1 MLTGRSQRC
10 KSGSPARW
18 EGHRGQHNPQ
28 YYRKNSQYYRTQ
40 NITEPTILQNPQYY
54 RTQNTTKPWIRRYL
68 ENYITLTEQNPECY
82 SVPKTSEPSVA
93 QNPKGLSAVQLEG
106 PTLPQRLSTKVCHSR
121 VTGSISRHTYHRT
134 KERCTIV
141 EKGTRHCIVTDCD
154 TVEQGTRHGSRCC
167 SVSKTTTEPRIKY
180 KGVPTLCART
190 RHSSR
195 APKDGAAYQT
205 QRRCSAS
212 NTKVVQDIKWTKICH
227 CGLPV
232 SVAST
237 RH

>member
-40 NITEPTILQNPQYY
+40 N
-54 RTQNTTKPWIRRYL
+54 TTKPWIQRYL

-82 SVPKTSEPSVA
+82 SVPKTSEHSVA
-93 QNPKGLSAVQLEG
+93 QNPKGLSTVQLEG

-141 EKGTRHCIVTDCD
+141 EQGTRHCIV
-154 TVEQGTRHGSRCC
+154 TVEQGTRHGSRCF
-167 SVSKTTTEPRIKY
+167 SVSKATTEPRMKY
-180 KGVPTLCART
+180 KGVPT
-190 RHSSR
+190 
-195 APKDGAAYQT
+195 
-205 QRRCSAS
+205 
-212 NTKVVQDIKWTKICH
+212 
-227 CGLPV
+227 
-232 SVAST
+232 
-237 RH
+237 